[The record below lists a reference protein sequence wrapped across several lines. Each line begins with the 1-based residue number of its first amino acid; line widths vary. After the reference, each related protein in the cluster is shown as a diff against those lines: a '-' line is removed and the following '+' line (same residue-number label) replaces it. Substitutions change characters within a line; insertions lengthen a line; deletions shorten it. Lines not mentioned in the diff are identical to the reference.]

1 MTDRI
6 AIESQCDKVAE
17 ELDKLSDW
25 ETEFYLYHLL
35 PRLADKLEA
44 DAKAMNP
51 ANRYE
56 YLGQDTVRRA
66 VLILRTVRESLVC
79 DLF

>member
-1 MTDRI
+1 MTDRTEFE
-6 AIESQCDKVAE
+6 AQCDKVAE

-25 ETEFYLYHLL
+25 EMEFYLYHLL
-35 PRLADKLEA
+35 PRLADRMEA

-51 ANRYE
+51 ANMYE

-66 VLILRTVRESLVC
+66 AAILRTARESLVY

>member
-1 MTDRI
+1 MTDRT
-6 AIESQCDKVAE
+6 AFESQCDEIAGK
-17 ELDKLSDW
+17 LDKLSDW
-25 ETEFYLYHLL
+25 EMMFYLYCLL
-35 PRLADKLEA
+35 PRLADKMEA

-51 ANRYE
+51 ANMYE

>member
-1 MTDRI
+1 MTDRTEFE
-6 AIESQCDKVAE
+6 AQCDKVAE

-25 ETEFYLYHLL
+25 EILFYLYCLL
-35 PRLADKLEA
+35 PRFADKMEA

-51 ANRYE
+51 ANMYE

-66 VLILRTVRESLVC
+66 ALILRTLRESLVR